1 MVGAVACLK
10 KKKRSTM
17 VGITVIGLL
26 QQPYVFLSQDRLM
39 RTVAG
44 AVFRTEAELSF
55 SLPISHPVAP
65 LL

>member
-1 MVGAVACLK
+1 MGAVVYLK
-10 KKKRSTM
+10 KLDHG
-17 VGITVIGLL
+17 GITVIGLL
-26 QQPYVFLSQDRLM
+26 LQPYASYHRLM